1 MDVFS
6 DIKSKKL
13 LILKGLL
20 FLLVALLA
28 GLGLLLQSF
37 RWETL
42 VLLGIFAW
50 SACRFYYFLFY
61 VLEHYAG
68 RERKYSGLFDEVK
81 YLLRRK

>member
-1 MDVFS
+1 MNLFN

-13 LILKGLL
+13 LVFKGLL
-20 FLLVALLA
+20 FLLVALIA
-28 GLGLLLQSF
+28 GFGLLLQSL

-42 VLLGIFAW
+42 VLLAIFAW

-68 RERKYSGLFDEVK
+68 RERKYAGILDELK

>member
-1 MDVFS
+1 MKLFS
-6 DIKSKKL
+6 DIKSKRL

-28 GLGLLLQSF
+28 GVGLLLESL

-42 VLLGIFAW
+42 LLLMIFAW

-61 VLEHYAG
+61 VLERYAG
-68 RERKYSGLFDEVK
+68 RERKYAGIFDELK
-81 YLLRRK
+81 HLFRKK